1 MHEKFDF
8 LVVIYVI
15 AFYLLVFIAQN
26 SIFINCAIVCNKRN
40 VNNDLIGIAYLLQ
53 LKLRQNTNSYF
64 MLMTL
69 IVFLTSSAIFLAI
82 VIS

>member
-8 LVVIYVI
+8 LAVIYVI
-15 AFYLLVFIAQN
+15 AFFLLVFIAQN

-40 VNNDLIGIAYLLQ
+40 VNNDLIETEYLFQ
-53 LKLRQNTNSYF
+53 LKLRQNTKSY
-64 MLMTL
+64 LTLITL
-69 IVFLTSSAIFLAI
+69 IVFLTSSAIFLAK